1 MAPPAAR
8 DSAYMRRAVALARR
22 GWGQTAP
29 NPLVGAV
36 LVRDGRVVGEGWHA
50 RFGGEHA
57 EAAALRV
64 AGERARGATAYV
76 SLEPCAHHGKT
87 PPCADALVAAGVA
100 RVVFATADPHDS
112 ARGGAERLR
121 RAGVIVEQGVEER
134 RAREL
139 NAPFLHA
146 QRSDRP
152 WVTLKLALSLDGAV
166 ADAAGQSRWITGP
179 RSRRE
184 VHRMRAG
191 HDAVAVG
198 IGTAL
203 ADDPMLTVRGVR
215 APRVPP
221 LRVVFD
227 RAARLPSESALAR
240 TAREVPAAIVT
251 APGES
256 GAAARLAAL
265 GVQVIEAPD
274 LPGALA
280 ALRARGVHSLLV
292 EGGARLAGALLG
304 QALVHRLVI
313 FRGPVLL
320 GPGAIPAF
328 AALPSAS
335 LESAGH
341 YTLLE
346 HRRMGEDTM
355 TTYAPPGE
363 ACSPGW

>member
-8 DSAYMRRAVALARR
+8 DSAYMRRAIALARR

-36 LVRDGRVVGEGWHA
+36 LVRDGQVVGEGWHA
-50 RFGGEHA
+50 RYGGEHA

-87 PPCADALVAAGVA
+87 PSCADALVAAGVS
-100 RVVFATADPHDS
+100 RVIFATADPHD
-112 ARGGAERLR
+112 AAQGGAERLR
-121 RAGVIVEQGVEER
+121 RAGVLVEQGVEER

-146 QRSDRP
+146 QRSDYP

-166 ADAAGQSRWITGP
+166 ADAAGQSRWITGS

-184 VHRMRAG
+184 VHRLRAG

-240 TAREVPAAIVT
+240 TAREIPTAIVT
-251 APGES
+251 ALGES
-256 GAAARLAAL
+256 GAAVHLTAL
-265 GVQVIEAPD
+265 GVLVIEAPD
-274 LPGALA
+274 LPGALT
-280 ALRARGVHSLLV
+280 ALRERGVHSLLV
-292 EGGARLAGALLG
+292 EGGARLAAALLD

-320 GPGAIPAF
+320 GSGAIPAF

-335 LESAGH
+335 LESAGR
-341 YTLLE
+341 YILLE
-346 HRRMGEDTM
+346 QRRMGEDTM
-355 TTYAPPGE
+355 TTYAPPGK
-363 ACSPGW
+363 ACSPGS